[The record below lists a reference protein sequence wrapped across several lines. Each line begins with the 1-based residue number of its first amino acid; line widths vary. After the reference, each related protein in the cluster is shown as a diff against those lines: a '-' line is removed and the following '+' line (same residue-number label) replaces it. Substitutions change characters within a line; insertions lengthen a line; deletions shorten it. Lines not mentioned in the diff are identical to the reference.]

1 MLLLLFFSVSHI
13 IPDMKLPQIILDTNI
28 IVSALRSQRGASFK
42 RIKKLAA
49 QEGISMNQFITLA
62 ASEKMSALMTVDYL
76 KERAG
81 RGSRQKF
88 EAILA
93 NVPDVEPEEYDK
105 L

>member
-1 MLLLLFFSVSHI
+1 MSTMSI
-13 IPDMKLPQIILDTNI
+13 RLPKSLH
-28 IVSALRSQRGASFK
+28 K

-76 KERAG
+76 KERAQ

-93 NVPDVEPEEYDK
+93 NVPDVEPEEHDR

>member
-1 MLLLLFFSVSHI
+1 
-13 IPDMKLPQIILDTNI
+13 
-28 IVSALRSQRGASFK
+28 
-42 RIKKLAA
+42 
-49 QEGISMNQFITLA
+49 MNQFITLA

>member
-1 MLLLLFFSVSHI
+1 MSTLSIRL
-13 IPDMKLPQIILDTNI
+13 PDSLH
-28 IVSALRSQRGASFK
+28 K
-42 RIKKLAA
+42 RIKQMAEA
-49 QEGISMNQFITLA
+49 EGISMNQFIILA
-62 ASEKMSALMTVDYL
+62 VAEKMSALATVEYL
-76 KERAG
+76 EERAK